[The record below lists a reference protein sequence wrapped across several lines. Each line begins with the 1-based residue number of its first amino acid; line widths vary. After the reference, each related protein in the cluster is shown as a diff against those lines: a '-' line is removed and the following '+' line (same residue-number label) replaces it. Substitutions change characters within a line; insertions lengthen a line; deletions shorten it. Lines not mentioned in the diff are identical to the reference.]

1 MTRRHHLRFLPAAI
15 ALLVLAT
22 VAAPSLS
29 AQPSGTTVGIGV
41 GPITAYPD
49 EFESGGCEGRYVGF
63 NVGAGRSWSNL
74 VAIEGSLTWTGSF
87 ASSCTE
93 ANDALSLPAPMDGAT
108 YRRTSVGPRIPGETF
123 WAGRIGAVLTPW
135 TAGPVSPLVRVTG
148 GRLWTKDL
156 WTWTVGAGLRYG
168 LGRQAV
174 VLDVELW
181 NLAYDVTR
189 ETWIYRETDDD
200 ELQSS
205 EVVRLRPR
213 PWFIRLGWELAVGR

>member
-1 MTRRHHLRFLPAAI
+1 
-15 ALLVLAT
+15 
-22 VAAPSLS
+22 
-29 AQPSGTTVGIGV
+29 
-41 GPITAYPD
+41 
-49 EFESGGCEGRYVGF
+49 
-63 NVGAGRSWSNL
+63 
-74 VAIEGSLTWTGSF
+74 
-87 ASSCTE
+87 
-93 ANDALSLPAPMDGAT
+93 
-108 YRRTSVGPRIPGETF
+108 
-123 WAGRIGAVLTPW
+123 
-135 TAGPVSPLVRVTG
+135 VSPLVRVTG